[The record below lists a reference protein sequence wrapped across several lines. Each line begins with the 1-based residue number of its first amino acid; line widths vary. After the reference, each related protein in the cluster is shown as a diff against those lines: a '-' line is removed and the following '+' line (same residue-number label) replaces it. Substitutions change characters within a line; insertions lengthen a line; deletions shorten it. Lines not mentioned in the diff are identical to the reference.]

1 MNLVAG
7 AQSSPVPVRRDL
19 SLKRSKDVVCR
30 MEAQDQGDL
39 AVVLWR
45 NLVISWGLCVVNAL
59 LLALQGQK
67 VLNFEQCEAE
77 RVAKGVPAQ
86 DQVVESEIDCFRDSI
101 AK

>member
-30 MEAQDQGDL
+30 MGAQGQEDL
-39 AVVLWR
+39 AVVLRR
-45 NLVISWGLCVVNAL
+45 NLVISWGLCAVNAL
-59 LLALQGQK
+59 LLALHVQE
-67 VLNFEQCEAE
+67 VLNFEQWEAE

-86 DQVVESEIDCFRDSI
+86 AWVVESEIDCFRDSI